1 MVAAS
6 PRPAAEKPRTARI
19 DDVRP
24 PRPGNRTL
32 SEVGRNPAVA
42 ADELN
47 NHLQQVG
54 SELKLQADSDT
65 GRLVFKVVIPTTG
78 EVLFQV
84 PSEEVLALARNL
96 RAQESVQGASG
107 VLVDTEG

>member
-1 MVAAS
+1 
-6 PRPAAEKPRTARI
+6 
-19 DDVRP
+19 
-24 PRPGNRTL
+24 
-32 SEVGRNPAVA
+32 
-42 ADELN
+42 
-47 NHLQQVG
+47 
-54 SELKLQADSDT
+54 
-65 GRLVFKVVIPTTG
+65 VFKVVIPTTG